1 MEPMSTRKDIKSI
14 KIILYDCEDVSC
26 DMVKRFMNLTNVEL
40 RAYDD
45 ELHLEELKKH
55 YQAHCSS
62 REIVILKKHRGSFF
76 HKCPGSKN
84 VICCNYYIINTGFNC
99 LYNCTYCY
107 LNYYLNSFGIVQF
120 TNMEDM
126 YARYRMAIHDELKH
140 KKLVRIG
147 SGEYT
152 DSLMMDE
159 VTGIGEKLIEI
170 SMEVPN
176 VILEL
181 KTKSDNI
188 DHLLNIPNKGN
199 SVLAWTISTERNILL
214 YEKNTSSLQS
224 RIAAAR
230 KAADAGYHVAF
241 HFDPIIV
248 YDGFLNDYRRI
259 IGLIFKTVNPDKI
272 LWISMGGF
280 RYSYDFKDII
290 NKTEPDELLT
300 AEEMFPGVDG
310 KYRYLKKKRIQ
321 LYGEMSDM
329 IYACS
334 RRPFVYLCMETG
346 DVWHSVF
353 RKNYKTSDDLE
364 NDFVNHLSNII

>member
-1 MEPMSTRKDIKSI
+1 MSTRKDIKSI
-14 KIILYDCEDVSC
+14 KAVLYDCEDVHSEL
-26 DMVKRFMNLTNVEL
+26 VKKFMNLGNVEL
-40 RAYDD
+40 RPYEDD
-45 ELHLEELKKH
+45 MHLEVLKRH
-55 YQAHCSS
+55 YQIQCSS
-62 REIVILKKHRGSFF
+62 REIIILKKNKGSFF

-84 VICCNYYIINTGFNC
+84 VICCNYFIINTGFNC
-99 LYNCTYCY
+99 FYNCTYCY

-120 TNMEDM
+120 TNMEEL

-159 VTGIGEKLIEI
+159 VTGIGEKLIDI
-170 SMEVPN
+170 SREVSN

-188 DHLLNIPNKGN
+188 DHLLNIQNKGN

-214 YEKNTSSLQS
+214 YEKNTSSLLE

-230 KAADAGYHVAF
+230 KAADAGYYVAF

-259 IGLIFKTVNPDKI
+259 IDLIFKTVNPDKI
-272 LWISMGGF
+272 LWFSMGGF
-280 RYSYDFKDII
+280 RYSCDFKDII
-290 NKTEPDELLT
+290 NKAEPDEVLT

-310 KYRYLKKKRIQ
+310 KYRYLKKRRIQ
-321 LYGEMSDM
+321 LYREISDM
-329 IYACS
+329 INAYS
-334 RRPFVYLCMETG
+334 SRPFVYLCMETG

-353 RKNYKTSDDLE
+353 GKNYGTSDDLE
-364 NDFVNHLSNII
+364 NDFINHLSNII